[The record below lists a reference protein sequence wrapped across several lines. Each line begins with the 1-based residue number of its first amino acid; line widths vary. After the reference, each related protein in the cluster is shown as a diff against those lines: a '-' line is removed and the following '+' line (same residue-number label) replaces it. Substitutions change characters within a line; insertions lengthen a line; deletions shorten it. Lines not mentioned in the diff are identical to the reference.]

1 MSGLDAERI
10 DQFLDQL
17 KYDPNGLVTVIVQ
30 DAANDELL
38 MVAHAN
44 RDAVRLTL
52 ETGQAHYY
60 SRSRGQLWLKGETS
74 GHTQAVRELRIDCD
88 GDAILI
94 KVEQTSGACHK
105 GYRSCFFRV
114 LRDGRLVIEGAKVF
128 DPGQV
133 Y

>member
-1 MSGLDAERI
+1 MNGITEEQIDAV
-10 DQFLDQL
+10 LDQL
-17 KYDPNGLVTVIVQ
+17 KYDADGLMTVVVQ
-30 DAANDELL
+30 DAANGELL

-44 RDAVRLTL
+44 RDAVRRTL
-52 ETGQAHYY
+52 ETGQAHYW
-60 SRSRGQLWLKGETS
+60 SRSRQRLWLKGESS

-88 GDAILI
+88 GDAVLL

-114 LRDGRLVIEGAKVF
+114 VRDGRLVIDGEKVF
-128 DPGQV
+128 DPDQV